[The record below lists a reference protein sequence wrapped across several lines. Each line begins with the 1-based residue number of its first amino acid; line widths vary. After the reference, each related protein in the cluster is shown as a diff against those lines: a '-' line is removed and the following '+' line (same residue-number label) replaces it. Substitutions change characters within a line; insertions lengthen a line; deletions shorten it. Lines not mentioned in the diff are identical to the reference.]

1 MVDSAIALVPVEAVG
16 WKAVAEF
23 LHQLI
28 PGYLGD
34 HRGRRD
40 RQHRLVSPSDG
51 VLRDGQ
57 IDETQMVDQQ
67 EARFPAQF
75 SQGPLHRQPGRREH
89 SDPIELMGGT
99 LPNSDRER
107 NPLDF
112 GSPTLASEGGE
123 LLRVT
128 HTLQG
133 LRQVEP
139 IEGQDHGSRHH
150 RPGQGPPSDLI
161 EARDQGMSE
170 PAQLEFVDQIR
181 PTG

>member
-1 MVDSAIALVPVEAVG
+1 MGSAIALVPVEAVG
-16 WKAVAEF
+16 RKAVAEF

-34 HRGRRD
+34 HRGCRD
-40 RQHRLVSPSDG
+40 RQHRLVSPGDG

-57 IDETQMVDQQ
+57 IYETQMVDQQ
-67 EARFPAQF
+67 EARLPAQF
-75 SQGPLHRQPGRREH
+75 SQGPLHRQPGRRDH
-89 SDPIELMGGT
+89 SDPIELTGGT
-99 LPNSDRER
+99 LPNSDREG

-112 GSPTLASEGGE
+112 GSPTPAGERGE

-139 IEGQDHGSRHH
+139 IERQDHGSRHDW
-150 RPGQGPPSDLI
+150 PGQGPSSDLI
-161 EARDQGMSE
+161 ESRDQGMPK
-170 PAQLEFVDQIR
+170 PAQLEFVDQVR
-181 PTG
+181 PTA